1 MTVEGSTDASITPPP
16 LTWEAIDWP
25 RVRQGVRRL
34 QMRIAKATQ
43 AGQPRK
49 AQALQWVLTHSRSA
63 KLLAVHRVT
72 TNRGAKTPGVDNV
85 IWRTDRQK
93 LQASL
98 NLKRHGYRPRP
109 LRRHYIPKPNGKL
122 RPLSIPTLH
131 DRAMQ
136 ALYALALAPIAE
148 TLADRYSYGF
158 REGRR
163 CADAL
168 EQCFT
173 ILSQRTCAQW
183 ILEGDIRACFDEI
196 DHPWLLQQ
204 VPTDKQLLRAWL
216 KAGYWEKE
224 QLFPTAKGTP
234 QGGLISPLL
243 ANLALDGME
252 RAVQAVAKAGDKVN
266 FVRYADD
273 FVVTGANPQLLE
285 QKVKP
290 ALTAFLQQRGLELS
304 EQKTVLTHIQTGFNF
319 LGHTV
324 RKYGEKLL
332 ITPAKS
338 KVQSLRDKISRLI
351 QSAAA
356 FTQEA
361 LIRQLMSYVNSG
373 AGPLDDTP
381 ANPKPGR
388 NSNTSR
394 RADRHGP
401 LAYESSRTRARAACS
416 NSTGWPALP
425 SNAISKSAGRPT
437 PTTHTTPNTSRSAAV
452 SRGACVENRR
462 RNRRW
467 HSAQPVCIP
476 TVARLL
482 PVAVRLHR
490 LERLEPYE
498 GKLSSTVLRGGR
510 AGNSPPLLD
519 LLGVS
524 CVAENEFEKM
534 LRNLR
539 LSINNDP

>member
-1 MTVEGSTDASITPPP
+1 MTVEQSTDASLASSTTP
-16 LTWEAIDWP
+16 TSWKAIDWL
-25 RVRQGVRRL
+25 RVAQEVRRL
-34 QMRIAKATQ
+34 QRRIAKATQ
-43 AGQPRK
+43 AGQHRK

-63 KLLAVHRVT
+63 KLLAVRRVT

-85 IWRTDRQK
+85 LWRTDRQK
-93 LQASL
+93 LQAAL

-136 ALYALALAPIAE
+136 ALYALSLAPIAE

-173 ILSQRTCAQW
+173 ILSQRISAQW

-196 DHPWLLQQ
+196 DHPWLLKH
-204 VPTDKQLLRAWL
+204 VPMDKQMLRAWL

-224 QLFPTAKGTP
+224 QLFPTRAGTP

-252 RAVQAVAKAGDKVN
+252 RAIKAVAHRGDKVN

-273 FVVTGANPQLLE
+273 FVVTGATREILE

-290 ALTAFLQQRGLELS
+290 ALTAFLQERGLELS
-304 EQKTVLTHIQTGFNF
+304 EQKTVITPIQEGFNF

-324 RKYGEKLL
+324 RKYGETLL

-338 KVQSLRDKISRLI
+338 KVQTLREKIKQRV
-351 QSAAA
+351 QSALGQ
-356 FTQEA
+356 TQEE
-361 LIRQLMSYVNSG
+361 LVRQLNPLLRGWANYFRHAAAKATFSKLDYYVFCRLWRWATRRHPAKTRAWKKRKYFSAGNDGSFSVRDHRPEGEPRVLKLYRLASTKIQRHIKVRG
-373 AGPLDDTP
+373 A
-381 ANPKPGR
+381 ANPYDPRYTDYFAKRRFVFGR
-388 NSNTSR
+388 IR
-394 RADRHGP
+394 RG
-401 LAYESSRTRARAACS
+401 
-416 NSTGWPALP
+416 GWPATQALP
-425 SNAISKSAGRPT
+425 SA
-437 PTTHTTPNTSRSAAV
+437 
-452 SRGACVENRR
+452 
-462 RNRRW
+462 
-467 HSAQPVCIP
+467 
-476 TVARLL
+476 
-482 PVAVRLHR
+482 
-490 LERLEPYE
+490 
-498 GKLSSTVLRGGR
+498 
-510 AGNSPPLLD
+510 
-519 LLGVS
+519 
-524 CVAENEFEKM
+524 
-534 LRNLR
+534 
-539 LSINNDP
+539 

>member
-1 MTVEGSTDASITPPP
+1 MTVERSTDASITS
-16 LTWEAIDWP
+16 LLLSWKAIDWP
-25 RVRQGVRRL
+25 CVRQEVRRL

-43 AGQPRK
+43 AGQHRK
-49 AQALQWVLTHSRSA
+49 AQALQWVLTHSRTA

-93 LQASL
+93 IQAAF
-98 NLKRHGYRPRP
+98 NLKRHGYKPRP
-109 LRRHYIPKPNGKL
+109 LRRHYIPKSNGKL

-173 ILSQRTCAQW
+173 ILAQRTSAQW

-196 DHPWLLQQ
+196 DHHWLLQH
-204 VPTDKQLLRAWL
+204 VPMDKQLLRAWL

-224 QLFPTAKGTP
+224 QLFPTTKGTP

-243 ANLALDGME
+243 ANIVLDGME
-252 RAVQAVAKAGDKVN
+252 RAVKTVAKTGDKVN

-273 FVVTGANPQLLE
+273 FVVTGAKPQLLE

-290 ALTAFLQQRGLELS
+290 ALTAFLKERGLELS
-304 EQKTVLTHIQTGFNF
+304 EQKTVITHIQTGFNF

-324 RKYGEKLL
+324 RKYGQKLL

-338 KVQSLRDKISRLI
+338 KVQNLRDKISRLI
-351 QSAAA
+351 QSALGL
-356 FTQEA
+356 TQET
-361 LIRQLMSYVNSG
+361 LLRQLNPLLRGWANYYRHGAAKATFNKLDYYVICKLWRWVARRHPDKSCAWSKAKYFRTANGFSVRVHRQG
-373 AGPLDDTP
+373 GESRVLKLYRLASTHIQRHIKVRGE
-381 ANPKPGR
+381 ANPYDPRYTEYFDK
-388 NSNTSR
+388 R
-394 RADRHGP
+394 RCFVWRVRWG
-401 LAYESSRTRARAACS
+401 
-416 NSTGWPALP
+416 
-425 SNAISKSAGRPT
+425 GRPKAAA
-437 PTTHTTPNTSRSAAV
+437 SYSA
-452 SRGACVENRR
+452 
-462 RNRRW
+462 
-467 HSAQPVCIP
+467 
-476 TVARLL
+476 
-482 PVAVRLHR
+482 
-490 LERLEPYE
+490 
-498 GKLSSTVLRGGR
+498 
-510 AGNSPPLLD
+510 
-519 LLGVS
+519 
-524 CVAENEFEKM
+524 
-534 LRNLR
+534 
-539 LSINNDP
+539 